1 MKEFSNW
8 ELDFGCR
15 KLTKVFG
22 RAKYAVQDRGTCNV
36 PSLGSVERRDFAIP
50 FLT

>member
-8 ELDFGCR
+8 ELDSGCR

-22 RAKYAVQDRGTCNV
+22 RAKYAVQDRGTCNA
-36 PSLGSVERRDFAIP
+36 PSLGFAELQDSAIP